1 MVWRVVGIDP
11 GVRRT
16 GYAFVEADDKDGL
29 RLKQWGVLKQV
40 SRDAQVLGMFW
51 RALQSFGPTH
61 FAVEKPYFHRN
72 PGTLLQLSEVVGMVR
87 ASAYLLSAEFVLLLP
102 REIYSWCLG
111 RGSTRAD
118 LRRWVANTFG
128 GAHASLGDVP
138 VDVLDAVA
146 VGCALV
152 FSLRH
157 EWAFNRSVAGKRVM

>member
-16 GYAFVEADDKDGL
+16 GYAFVEADGQGL
-29 RLKQWGVLKQV
+29 RLKQWGVLKQI
-40 SRDAQVLGMFW
+40 SRDPQAMGKFWWVL
-51 RALQSFGPTH
+51 QDFGPTH

-72 PGTLLQLSEVVGMVR
+72 ARTLLQLSEVVGMVR

-102 REIYSWCLG
+102 REIFSWCLG
-111 RGSTRAD
+111 RGSTRED
-118 LRRWVANTFG
+118 LRRWVVHTFSG
-128 GAHASLGDVP
+128 DGCSLSGDVP

-157 EWAFNRSVAGKRVM
+157 DWALARSVDEQGQ